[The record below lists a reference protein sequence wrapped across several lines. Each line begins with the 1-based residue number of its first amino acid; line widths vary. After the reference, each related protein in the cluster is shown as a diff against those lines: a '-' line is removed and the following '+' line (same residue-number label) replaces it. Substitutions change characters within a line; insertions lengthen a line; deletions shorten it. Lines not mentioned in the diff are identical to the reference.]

1 MKSDKLG
8 KQFLKALHHD
18 RKLIVQHLADIDH
31 KIEAFGGKKIGRVA
45 APDRRVDVRAG
56 RKLSVAHRKAIA
68 DGIRKS
74 RARKTGADK
83 K

>member
-8 KQFLKALHHD
+8 KQFLKALRHD
-18 RKLIVQHLADIDH
+18 RKQIVQHLADIDH

-56 RKLSVAHRKAIA
+56 RKLTAAHRKAIKE
-68 DGIRKS
+68 GIKKA
-74 RARKTGADK
+74 RAKKAGAEK